1 MAKARR
7 TRSNIP
13 LPPGLK
19 PEDIK
24 PAAAGAAGY
33 SVQQREDA
41 RNYLNAKRREAAAE
55 RQSRANAAAGKESNL
70 PPGVAAAQE
79 GVIQTSPDI
88 LEENPDYFAT
98 SSGVDVAGRTVGGR
112 TRQVGPQVPQDNL
125 PFSVIDNMIRGGQLM
140 NATQE
145 ITNIGY
151 LSFAR
156 QDGGPTGIVEEQY
169 LIPSRSGM
177 GSSLLDRNEVISQI
191 VSNLTATQIK
201 ALKVDFY
208 KKGLYSSA
216 AAADLSLRSD
226 ALPDENFRQV
236 YQDITR
242 QASLYNYSQATQGKS
257 NFLSPED
264 YISLITE
271 VPTTSTSTETTIPGR
286 EDADAVLR
294 EQYQEYV
301 GRAPSQRE
309 LAAFR
314 ASVESAARRRPTIT
328 TTTVGEPTPGLGLGD
343 GSSFRQTGFTSK
355 SVSEMAREAARANPE
370 SAPYQQATKYF
381 DAFLDALPPVR
392 GLEVQGA
399 NLEELLTQGGVS

>member
-1 MAKARR
+1 
-7 TRSNIP
+7 
-13 LPPGLK
+13 
-19 PEDIK
+19 
-24 PAAAGAAGY
+24 
-33 SVQQREDA
+33 
-41 RNYLNAKRREAAAE
+41 
-55 RQSRANAAAGKESNL
+55 
-70 PPGVAAAQE
+70 
-79 GVIQTSPDI
+79 
-88 LEENPDYFAT
+88 
-98 SSGVDVAGRTVGGR
+98 
-112 TRQVGPQVPQDNL
+112 
-125 PFSVIDNMIRGGQLM
+125 M

-264 YISLITE
+264 YINLITE
-271 VPTTSTSTETTIPGR
+271 VPTTSTITEVSIPGE

-294 EQYQEYV
+294 RQYQEYV
-301 GRAPSQRE
+301 GRAPNQRE

-314 ASVESAARRRPTIT
+314 ASVQSAASRRPSTVT
-328 TTTVGEPTPGLGLGD
+328 TTAGEPTPGLGVGD
-343 GSSFRQTGFTSK
+343 ASRVTREGFTANTIG
-355 SVSEMAREAARANPE
+355 EMAREAARANPE